1 MKSTKP
7 TNEDAERYLA
17 TENLLREAL
26 DYLQRLPPVP
36 VTRDMAQRIAT
47 HLADPSL
54 ALARERA
61 KVAQDCAERDRC
73 AQEGVLAFLP
83 SGAPYLH
90 ASLVGRTLTLSHP
103 TFDTSETDRALIRHA
118 HGRLLG
124 QLATGVTIKLGD
136 RWVFGRSVPSSDKP

>member
-7 TNEDAERYLA
+7 TNEDAERYLV

-26 DYLQRLPPVP
+26 DYLQRLPPIP

-47 HLADPSL
+47 HFADPSL

-90 ASLVGRTLTLSHP
+90 ASLVGR
-103 TFDTSETDRALIRHA
+103 
-118 HGRLLG
+118 
-124 QLATGVTIKLGD
+124 
-136 RWVFGRSVPSSDKP
+136 SDADAIASNFRYL